1 GSANNGLTIGTQ
13 NAVTLGSTT
22 NALSSKGFTVDKD
35 GNLDIGTGRFKVNVA
50 DGKTTIGANTA
61 NQTILDN
68 GKSKSTITEG
78 TKRNVTT
85 SDATANEV
93 VFTDTA
99 GSKTTKVK
107 TDANGWQVGNASIN
121 YLAVDS
127 GTGVTTFGNDATNN
141 VSKIDGKK
149 MTLGKDVT
157 DQTVLDAG
165 NATFTSSTSQTM
177 INGNGLS
184 IAGSA
189 GNSFD
194 FKSATGIGTF
204 TSASGKT
211 KGTTTIQGNTITTE
225 TLNVN
230 TINLGNGTSTSA
242 GNDGNVTIKDDGSA
256 SFAKG
261 KFQVA
266 KEGYLTNEFV
276 EAGSTVRFTTGAS
289 GTSSSYNNGTQTATS
304 SVGNNA
310 ITNKVM
316 NNTTGTNGTS
326 STLTETGATTT
337 VKDGT
342 ATNTTTDTTTSSKNE
357 VTNGNNSSSVEN
369 TTTGTTNTVT
379 DGTTTNTVT
388 TGTNGTTFTNTG
400 NNTAFVTGGA
410 TDTTING
417 NTITTGKITADQLVI
432 TGGSSTGGTSGGNAD
447 GSLTLS
453 GDGSFNSS
461 VQDDKGK
468 QTSFTSD
475 INGVNSTV
483 TDGTTTGSNIVT
495 GSQVSSGVANN
506 DGSGGSSTVTNATG
520 ITSTVTDGT
529 TTNTVTTTKDGVTVG
544 DGKATTTTT
553 ISKDD
558 VQLGTGEKLSYVGT
572 VDELT
577 EELKNKEKPEE
588 TTLTDALNNAMEIT
602 HGEISRLDGRIDE
615 VSGRLDKVGAMAAAA
630 ASLKT
635 MGYDPEAPTEVAVGV
650 GTYKGS
656 KALALG
662 LFHYPNRDFMLN
674 VNYSMSGSEN
684 MGGVGATWKFGR
696 KNPQK
701 IAAEK
706 ARKAQEQKVQAQKLA
721 SDKAAKLMRDQKV
734 QAAKAR
740 LALAAQS
747 STTAMNDIK

>member
-1 GSANNGLTIGTQ
+1 
-13 NAVTLGSTT
+13 
-22 NALSSKGFTVDKD
+22 GFTVDAV
-35 GNLDIGTGRFKVNVA
+35 GNLDIGNGKFKVNVA
-50 DGKTTIGANTA
+50 DGVTTIGANAA

-68 GKSKSTITEG
+68 GKSTSTITEG
-78 TKRNVTT
+78 TKKNVTT

-93 VFTDTA
+93 VFTDT
-99 GSKTTKVK
+99 GKTTKVK

-127 GTGVTTFGNDATNN
+127 GTGVTTFGDDATNN

-157 DQTVLDAG
+157 DQTVLDGG

-177 INGNGLS
+177 INGDGLS
-184 IAGSA
+184 IAGVAGSAGA

-204 TSASGKT
+204 TSASGTT

-266 KEGYLTNEFV
+266 KAGYLTNEFV

-337 VKDGT
+337 VKDD
-342 ATNTTTDTTTSSKNE
+342 NTTNNTIDTATSSKNE
-357 VTNGNNSSSVEN
+357 VTNGDNSSSVEN
-369 TTTGTTNTVT
+369 TATGTTNTVT
-379 DGTTTNTVT
+379 DGKTTNTVT
-388 TGTNGTTFTNTG
+388 TDANGTTFTNTG
-400 NNTAFVTGGA
+400 NDTAFVTGGA

-432 TGGSSTGGTSGGNAD
+432 TGGSSTGGTSGGNTD
-447 GSLTLS
+447 GNLTLS
-453 GDGSFNSS
+453 GDGSFSS
-461 VQDDKGK
+461 IVKDDNGN
-468 QTSFTSD
+468 QTSFTSN

-483 TDGTTTGSNIVT
+483 TNGTTTGSNIVT

-520 ITSTVTDGT
+520 ITSTVTDGKGTSSTVTNATGITSTVTDGT

-544 DGKATTTTT
+544 DGKLTTTTT